1 LQHFARN
8 ERKHEYFSAFLGD
21 CHIAPSDD
29 TYKRQEDCMNS
40 VKKEQGQAPVF
51 QTVSETVLV
60 PQGLVESIAY
70 PVMVFLIRFA
80 RVTMHMGSVAAVIA
94 ALLFAP
100 SVHATAE
107 DDLVGVVTAPL
118 AKDFVNDW
126 RAIEKLRHLRWAP
139 LPPNMLKHCL
149 PDGSCFTR
157 DGVAEIGGRKLTVL
171 TTGARTMVGNYYFR
185 NTGAPFGEAQV
196 LAALQRAGFS
206 AELKRCP
213 VPGGIGDM
221 NWYRL
226 KSANVNLGYLSV
238 QSSCNGKPCE
248 GFVLTPYDA
257 LPPLQP
263 NQLRLYSERCSG
275 TAAERVPV
283 STVMPHEQLAKTLV
297 AIMPFNNGPALYDW
311 KTLTSAPSGIQWS
324 TEGAKKGDLS
334 YMADPNPWMLSG
346 NLTLSG
352 RKFYLLA
359 SGSPTLVKT
368 AYFDEGGLH
377 PRGEDLL
384 GVLRAQGLT
393 VQLVRC
399 GPVYTESIN
408 NWYRVSGPATR
419 AVMLRQSLR
428 LDGNQVQDVYEIR
441 LDATLPTRD
450 PRDRDPGVAGCK

>member
-1 LQHFARN
+1 
-8 ERKHEYFSAFLGD
+8 
-21 CHIAPSDD
+21 
-29 TYKRQEDCMNS
+29 MNS
-40 VKKEQGQAPVF
+40 VKKEQGQGPVF
-51 QTVSETVLV
+51 QTESETVPV
-60 PQGLVESIAY
+60 PQGLVGFIAL

-100 SVHATAE
+100 SVHAAAE
-107 DDLVGVVTAPL
+107 DNLVGVLTTPL
-118 AKDFVNDW
+118 AKNFENDW

-139 LPPNMLKHCL
+139 LPPNALQNCL
-149 PDGSCFTR
+149 PDGACFTR
-157 DGVAEIGGRKLTVL
+157 EGVAEIGGRKLTVL
-171 TTGARTMVGNYYFR
+171 TSGARTMVGNYYFR

-196 LAALQRAGFS
+196 LAALKRAGFS

-213 VPGGIGDM
+213 VPDGIGGM

-226 KSANVNLGYLSV
+226 TSANVNPGYLSV

-248 GFVLTPYDA
+248 GFVLTLGDA

-297 AIMPFNNGPALYDW
+297 ALMPSSNGPALYDW
-311 KTLTSAPSGIQWS
+311 KTLTTAPHGIQWHQA
-324 TEGAKKGDLS
+324 GAQKGDLS
-334 YMADPNPWMLSG
+334 YKNDANPWMHQG
-346 NLTLSG
+346 QMVYSG
-352 RKFYLLA
+352 RHFNLLF
-359 SGSPTLVKT
+359 SGSPMQVKT
-368 AYFDEGGLH
+368 AYFDEGGTH

-399 GPVYTESIN
+399 GPVYTEEIN
-408 NWYRVSGPATR
+408 NWYRVSGPTTQT
-419 AVMLRQSLR
+419 VMLRQSLFF
-428 LDGNQVQDVYEIR
+428 DGNQVRDHYEMR
-441 LDATLPTRD
+441 LDATLPARD